1 MLKKVSDV
9 LSFRFIRK
17 TKEPVETN
25 NNEEVDYHYYEGIPD
40 PINREGIALSDAL
53 VRLWKAV
60 AEYRLQ
66 PNMDTDSVRFYF
78 EKLSTYPFKDVVIC
92 FKETLR
98 NDVTRVLGLR
108 AMPYTTKQAE
118 ALERLL
124 TLYQA
129 SDKDFYFAYRDT
141 ADAFINVAN
150 DDLISAS
157 RLASLR
163 EHVTFIYNLPKRLLW
178 MYIDPVMQAIER
190 ILVKDPEDH
199 LQLRAL
205 KTYLYPRYTT
215 IKGKQLSTVT
225 TQLVEDVITLLS
237 FTSPHPEVCKAYREI
252 LKTKSFMIDP
262 DVLKT
267 MSYVNIYDK
276 MEAYLKACEGFFP
289 EEEEEVTPPS
299 NEETIKQKLKR
310 LEECVNALIINP
322 DETGLR
328 QETMELIVA
337 LERMP
342 YQDIMRYAVDLPYL
356 VTEAKKRLLDQ

>member
-17 TKEPVETN
+17 VKEPVEMN
-25 NNEEVDYHYYEGIPD
+25 DNEEADYHYYEGIPD
-40 PINREGIALSDAL
+40 PVNHEGAALSDTL
-53 VRLWKAV
+53 VRLWKAL

-66 PNMDTDSVRFYF
+66 PNMDVDKVRFYF
-78 EKLSTYPFKDVVIC
+78 EKLSTYPFNDVVTC

-98 NDVTRVLGLR
+98 HDVTNVLGLR
-108 AMPYTTKQAE
+108 AMPYTKKQAE

-129 SDKDFYFAYRDT
+129 NDKDLYFAYRDT
-141 ADAFINVAN
+141 AEAFVNVAN

-157 RLASLR
+157 RLTSLK

-178 MYIDPVMQAIER
+178 MYIDPIMQAIER

-205 KTYLYPRYTT
+205 KTYLYPRYTA

-252 LKTKSFMIDP
+252 VKTKQFMIDP
-262 DVLKT
+262 EILRT
-267 MSYVNIYDK
+267 MSYVDIYEK
-276 MEAYLKACEGFFP
+276 MEAYLKACEGLFP
-289 EEEEEVTPPS
+289 EEEKVTVPS